1 MEFLNKNVLKTS
13 LLILLT
19 SLPFLS
25 LAQQWESLFNGIN
38 FEGWNQKNGSAN
50 YEVIDSAVVG
60 SPVMNTPNSFMCTN
74 KLYSDFIFELEVKLD
89 GGLNSGI
96 QFRSNSFPE
105 YKNGRVHGYQCE
117 LDPSDRKWTAGVY
130 DESRRGWIYKLEDDP
145 LAQSAFKVGE
155 WNKIRIEA
163 IGASI
168 RTWVN
173 GTMCTN
179 LEDGLTAEGFFG
191 LQVHSIKKKSQL
203 GNKVRWRNIRIL
215 EKDLER
221 YRWPVAAH
229 AQEVVVIPNAQ

>member
-1 MEFLNKNVLKTS
+1 MKLLNKNILKSS

-19 SLPFLS
+19 SLPFSS
-25 LAQQWESLFNGIN
+25 LAQEWESLFNGIN
-38 FEGWNQKNGSAN
+38 FEGWNQKNGNAN
-50 YEVIDSAVVG
+50 YQIIDGSVVG
-60 SPVMNTPNSFMCTN
+60 SPVMNTPNSFMCTD
-74 KLYSDFIFELEVKLD
+74 KLFTDFIFELEVKLD

-96 QFRSNSFPE
+96 QFRSNSFAE

-130 DESRRGWIYKLEDDP
+130 DESRRGWIYSLENDA
-145 LAQSAFKVGE
+145 LAQSAFKVGQ

-163 IGASI
+163 IGTII

-179 LEDGLTAEGFFG
+179 LVDKLTAEGFFG
-191 LQVHSIKKKSQL
+191 LQVHSINKKNQL

-215 EKDLER
+215 ENELEK

-229 AQEVVVIPNAQ
+229 AKEVTVNLNVK